1 MLVKNFGFST
11 VDANLLTIPIWVF
24 AAILI
29 VATGF
34 VSDRLQK
41 RGWLLMACFA
51 LSSVG
56 YIILLARP
64 STWVKF
70 VATLFIGGGTYPQ
83 VVLLQ
88 SWMNSNMLGYTKRY
102 ELPATPSTLSKDCH
116 SDLSQRATILAMILM
131 IGQLFSIASSENYSD
146 PPYYYRGNGF
156 ALGFMVVGFILTGI
170 FISFLHKKN
179 VAKVAAQGSAEA
191 AAKRSMTV
199 EEIQDAHPDFMYFL

>member
-11 VDANLLTIPIWVF
+11 LDANLLTIPIWVF
-24 AAILI
+24 AAIFI

-51 LSSVG
+51 FASVG

-102 ELPATPSTLSKDCH
+102 ELPPSQKLSQNYH
-116 SDLSQRATILAMILM
+116 SDLLQRATILAMILM
-131 IGQLFSIASSENYSD
+131 IGQLFSIASSQNYSD

-156 ALGFMVVGFILTGI
+156 ALGFMVVGFILTGT

-191 AAKRSMTV
+191 AARRSMTV